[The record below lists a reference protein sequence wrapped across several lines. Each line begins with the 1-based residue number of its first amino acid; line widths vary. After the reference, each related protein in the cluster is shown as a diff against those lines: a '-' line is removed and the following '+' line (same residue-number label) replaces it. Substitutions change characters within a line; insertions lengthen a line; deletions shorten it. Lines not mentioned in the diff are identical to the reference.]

1 MLARGVAVREWVT
14 PLLFLSAATR
24 LSREESERERLA
36 NGAEQS
42 ELLNTNKRRDESRL
56 LEKDASSMYVEEEG
70 SSIVKR
76 RAMI

>member
-14 PLLFLSAATR
+14 PLLFLSATTR
-24 LSREESERERLA
+24 LSREERERLA

>member
-1 MLARGVAVREWVT
+1 MLGQRVGHSSPLSLGGDEVKQGRG
-14 PLLFLSAATR
+14 
-24 LSREESERERLA
+24 RERLA